1 MSLLVVF
8 AVAVSVV
15 YLIINY
21 NNKIASAIFVFSLG
35 MVLMLVFGIIQISRL
50 YTYNL
55 PLNSDYYIY
64 FILNKVRMP
73 IWNVARLYRLGM
85 TMVIISTV
93 IFVQIVGGMDKRMLI
108 LMLLPCFFFF
118 LWNDVIIQQIIVVKA
133 REPMTNGIIYQY
145 VQRIGR
151 FLSQY
156 MIFFYFIV
164 SEIILLKSYWR
175 SRIFMKRDNIMA
187 MVVCILAI
195 YMVLILVFVYGAFS
209 IIWVNNI
216 DARGL
221 TTKPYNSISV
231 SLWWFVLMIGIIIG
245 TIAIYKPFYE
255 VTSVRI
261 NNKKRVKIDN
271 ENIRMIFHT
280 YKNAFI
286 GIKEMNSI
294 LKQRMESK
302 SEAGIL
308 QCVDVSDQIADE
320 QIDFINQ
327 LCSMVGDL
335 NFKFGTIDIVD
346 CMEDAIKKLGA
357 RDSIRRCYQVDEC
370 MVYGDKFHLTEM
382 FFNILLNADEAIK
395 RAEVKTPRIEIDF
408 ICENDFCMF
417 VIKDNGSGIER
428 KNIRKI
434 FKPFYSTKNFKRG
447 GIGLNY
453 VKTVIM
459 KHKARIKVESK
470 INEFTAMSV
479 AFRI

>member
-1 MSLLVVF
+1 MSLLVLF
-8 AVAVSVV
+8 AVATSFA

-21 NNKIASAIFVFSLG
+21 NNKMASAMLMFSLG
-35 MVLMLVFGIIQISRL
+35 MVMMLVFGIIQISRF

-64 FILNKVRMP
+64 FILNKVRLP

-85 TMVIISTV
+85 TIVIISTV
-93 IFVQIVGGMDKRMLI
+93 LLVQIVCGMDKKTLV
-108 LMLLPCFFFF
+108 LMLLPSIFFF
-118 LWNDVIIQQIIVVKA
+118 LWNHVVVQQIVGVKSTMADGVIYRYAQQVGKFISQYVII
-133 REPMTNGIIYQY
+133 
-145 VQRIGR
+145 
-151 FLSQY
+151 
-156 MIFFYFIV
+156 FYFIALETV
-164 SEIILLKSYWR
+164 LLKSYWR
-175 SRIFMKRDNIMA
+175 SRIFMKKDNIMA
-187 MVVCILAI
+187 MAVCILVA
-195 YMVLILVFVYGAFS
+195 YMVLILVFMYGAFS
-209 IIWVNNI
+209 IIWINNI

-221 TTKPYNSISV
+221 TTKPYNSMSV

-255 VTSVRI
+255 ITSVRI
-261 NNKKRVKIDN
+261 NNRKRVKIDN

-294 LKQRMESK
+294 VRQRIESK

-308 QCVDVSDQIADE
+308 QCVDVSNQIAEE

-327 LCSMVGDL
+327 LCNMVGDL
-335 NFKFGTIDIVD
+335 NFKFETVDIVD
-346 CMEDAIKKLGA
+346 CMEEAIKKLGA
-357 RDSIRRCYQVDEC
+357 KDSIRKLYQVDEC
-370 MVYGDKFHLTEM
+370 LIYGDKFHLTEM
-382 FFNILLNADEAIK
+382 FFNILLNADEATK
-395 RAEVKTPRIEIDF
+395 RAEGRVPCIEIGF
-408 ICENDFCMF
+408 IREKDFCMF
-417 VIKDNGSGIER
+417 VVRDNGSGIE
-428 KNIRKI
+428 KKDIGKI
-434 FKPFYSTKNFKRG
+434 FRPFYSTKNFKRG

-470 INEFTAMSV
+470 INEFTAMNI

>member
-1 MSLLVVF
+1 MSWLIVF
-8 AVAVSVV
+8 AVVMSVV
-15 YLIINY
+15 YLIFNY
-21 NNKIASAIFVFSLG
+21 NNKMASTMLVFSLG
-35 MVLMLVFGIIQISRL
+35 MVLMLVFGIIHISKF

-64 FILNKVRMP
+64 FILNKVRIP

-85 TMVIISTV
+85 TLVIIATV
-93 IFVQIVGGMDKRMLI
+93 IFVQIVSGMDKRMLI
-108 LMLLPCFFFF
+108 LMLLPCCFFF
-118 LWNDVIIQQIIVVKA
+118 LWNDVVIQQIIVVRA
-133 REPMTNGIIYQY
+133 SEAIGNSIIYSYAQ
-145 VQRIGR
+145 QIGK
-151 FLSQY
+151 LISQY
-156 MIFFYFIV
+156 IIFFYFIV
-164 SEIILLKSYWR
+164 LEIVLLKSYR
-175 SRIFMKRDNIMA
+175 HSRIFMKKDNIIA
-187 MVVCILAI
+187 TAVCILII
-195 YMVLILVFVYGAFS
+195 YTVLIFVFMYGAFS

-221 TTKPYNSISV
+221 TVKPYDSMSV
-231 SLWWFVLMIGIIIG
+231 NLWWFVLMIGIIIG
-245 TIAIYKPFYE
+245 TLAIYKPFYE
-255 VTSVRI
+255 ITSVRI
-261 NNKKRVKIDN
+261 NNKKKVKIDN

-357 RDSIRRCYQVDEC
+357 REAIRRHYQIDEC
-370 MVYGDKFHLTEM
+370 LVFGDKFHLTEM

-395 RAEVKTPRIEIDF
+395 RAEVKTPQIEVDF
-408 ICENDFCMF
+408 ICEKDFCMF

-428 KNIRKI
+428 KNISKI
-434 FKPFYSTKNFKRG
+434 FRPFYSTKNFKRG

-453 VKTVIM
+453 VKTVIV
-459 KHKARIKVESK
+459 KHKARIQVESK